1 MIRNDVYI
9 DISGQEICL
18 RCLDQEE
25 RKLLG
30 RLRRRDVIHPDWIDF
45 GNFWTK
51 RVAEFYDARGLPRKV
66 SLKTA
71 VYRIAQDLSARLAV
85 ETGMARLPDY
95 RDELEELVRTEFR
108 TRRAFCKATGISEDM
123 LSHVLAG
130 RKDMSIRT
138 LSEALNRIGYVL
150 HIMPGHRRRTA

>member
-1 MIRNDVYI
+1 MTRYDVYI
-9 DISGQEICL
+9 NLSGQEICL

-25 RKLLG
+25 RKLLR
-30 RLRRRDVIHPDWIDF
+30 RLRRRAVTHPDWIDF

-71 VYRIAQDLSARLAV
+71 VYRIAQDLCARLAV
-85 ETGMARLPDY
+85 EAGMARLPDY

-138 LSEALNRIGYVL
+138 LSEALKRIGYVL